1 MSQVLEKSRKEQIQ
15 ETAETLFKERG
26 YPATSMRILASEL
39 GIEPASLYSHI
50 KNKEE
55 ILAATCFRMA
65 NEFFSAVENFKNSDL
80 SNSEKLKHYIIAH
93 MNVLLENL
101 NASAVFFHDW
111 KFMTEP
117 NLSNFKELRKD
128 YENEFKAVLQAG
140 IRTNEFRIDDINF
153 TSQTLFSAMNMTHEW
168 YKPNGKMQGV
178 QIGEKLAD
186 LLLNGI
192 SNQKN

>member
-1 MSQVLEKSRKEQIQ
+1 MPVALEKSRKEQIQ
-15 ETAETLFKERG
+15 ETAENLFKERG
-26 YPATSMRILASEL
+26 YSATSMRTLASEL

-55 ILAATCFRMA
+55 ILSATCFRMA
-65 NEFFSAVENFKNSDL
+65 NEFFSAIERFKNQDISSTD
-80 SNSEKLKHYIIAH
+80 KLEQYIISH
-93 MNVLLENL
+93 MNILLDNI

-117 NLSNFKELRKD
+117 NLSRFKELRKD

-140 IRTNEFRIDDINF
+140 IRNNEFRIDDINF

-168 YKPNGKMQGV
+168 YKPSGKMQGSH
-178 QIGEKLAD
+178 IGEKLAD

-192 SNQKN
+192 TNP

>member
-1 MSQVLEKSRKEQIQ
+1 MPQVVEKSRKEQIQ
-15 ETAETLFKERG
+15 ETAETMFRERG
-26 YPATSMRILASEL
+26 YAATSMRNLATEL
-39 GIEPASLYSHI
+39 GIEPASIYSHI

-55 ILAATCFRMA
+55 ILSATCFRMA
-65 NEFFSAVENFKNSDL
+65 NEFFAGIDEIKAAAICNR
-80 SNSEKLKHYIIAH
+80 EKLGKYIVAH
-93 MNVLLENL
+93 MNVLLENV

-117 NLSNFKELRKD
+117 NLSRFKELRKD

-140 IRTNEFRIDDINF
+140 IRNKEFRIDDINF

-168 YKPNGKMQGV
+168 YKPEGNLQGN

-192 SNQKN
+192 TKP

>member
-1 MSQVLEKSRKEQIQ
+1 MPQVIEKSRKEQIQ
-15 ETAETLFKERG
+15 ETAETMFRERG
-26 YPATSMRILASEL
+26 YAATSMRNLATEL
-39 GIEPASLYSHI
+39 GIEPASIYSHI

-55 ILAATCFRMA
+55 ILSATCFRMA
-65 NEFFSAVENFKNSDL
+65 NEFFAGIDEIKAAPI
-80 SNSEKLKHYIIAH
+80 SNREKLGKYIVAH
-93 MNVLLENL
+93 MNVLLENI

-117 NLSNFKELRKD
+117 NLSRFKELRKD

-140 IRTNEFRIDDINF
+140 IRNNEFRIDDINF

-168 YKPNGKMQGV
+168 YKPEGTLQGN

-192 SNQKN
+192 TKP

>member
-1 MSQVLEKSRKEQIQ
+1 MPQVVEKSRKEQIQ
-15 ETAETLFKERG
+15 ETAETMFRERG
-26 YPATSMRILASEL
+26 YAATSMRNLATEL
-39 GIEPASLYSHI
+39 GIEPASIYSHI

-55 ILAATCFRMA
+55 ILSATCFRMA
-65 NEFFSAVENFKNSDL
+65 NEFFAGIDEIKAAPI
-80 SNSEKLKHYIIAH
+80 SNREKLGKYIVAH
-93 MNVLLENL
+93 MNVLLENV

-117 NLSNFKELRKD
+117 NLSRFKELRKD

-140 IRTNEFRIDDINF
+140 IRNKEFRIDDINF

-168 YKPNGKMQGV
+168 YKPEGNLQGN

-192 SNQKN
+192 TKP